1 MNNMN
6 NIIEKKEIK
15 RCPIKKESV
24 LFKTAGLL
32 LTGIKEFFVKPSL
45 TQILSFLSFAALTA
59 ITIIT
64 KDTSSTLLQNNNPA
78 WANNL
83 LTNITIF
90 CSIPLYF
97 WLLGAYTVRHQEDI
111 ENLDIDNMD
120 IVDIYEAEKNGRI
133 KIIKRNE
140 FI

>member
-1 MNNMN
+1 MN
-6 NIIEKKEIK
+6 NIIEKKEII

-24 LFKTAGLL
+24 LFKTLGLL
-32 LTGIKEFFVKPSL
+32 LTGIKEFFTKPSL
-45 TQILSFLSFAALTA
+45 TQILSFIPFVSITVV
-59 ITIIT
+59 TIIT
-64 KDTSSTLLQNNNPA
+64 KDTTPTLLQNNNPA

-97 WLLGAYTVRHQEDI
+97 WLLGAYTIRHQEDI

-120 IVDIYEAEKNGRI
+120 VVDIYKARDNGII
-133 KIIKRNE
+133 KIIKRDE